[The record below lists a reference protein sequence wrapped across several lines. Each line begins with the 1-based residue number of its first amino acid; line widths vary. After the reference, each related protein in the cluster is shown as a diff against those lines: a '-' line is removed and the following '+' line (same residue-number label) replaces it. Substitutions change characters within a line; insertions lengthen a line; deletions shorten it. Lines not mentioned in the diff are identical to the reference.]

1 MNISVQKGRMLVK
14 KKKDLRGKAE
24 VLHPAAALPYI
35 LVYLYKCS
43 IEKIPVS
50 TKQR

>member
-1 MNISVQKGRMLVK
+1 MLVKKK

-35 LVYLYKCS
+35 LVYLYKRS
-43 IEKIPVS
+43 IKKIPVS